1 MSTLPVRAYADALSY
16 ERGRELRLHVDATG
30 PVDVRLIRMRS
41 SDAADTTLDSDVAW
55 AAAGTYDAS
64 PQETC
69 VGSFLIGELAP
80 TAPTDSSA
88 LSLGAFV
95 WSADHAAAPVQAL
108 VSLANGPT
116 LELRDGCPAVVDAAG
131 TVLATGPRM
140 ADHVW
145 HLVVASLEP
154 DAIRLT
160 VTPVDRVRGRTEEVV
175 VAGAFGPFT
184 PRGPVTVG
192 ARGGHGVVPGEN
204 GARGLAADGFNG
216 KVEDPFV
223 CAGAVGADQAAAVVS
238 GDVELSDLDL
248 IAAWDLSFRH
258 GEDPG
263 LAAAVAARQP
273 HGTLVNGPAR
283 GVTGRRFTG
292 RALDFNDAPGEY
304 AAVHVHSTDLNDA
317 GWDCVLAAALPE
329 DLESGV
335 YGVVVE
341 NADGSDV
348 VPITV
353 VPRADDPRNKV
364 LVVLPTFT
372 YLAYANEALFNG
384 LDPTAMTD
392 QEVVVETEDQAHVG
406 DASFGLSMYDTHPD
420 GSGVLL
426 SSARRQIVNMR
437 RGYRMWLVDAGRSFS
452 SDMYLVEW
460 LARRGIA
467 CDVVTDLEVHERGAA
482 YLAPYAAVISGSH
495 PEYTS
500 EEMLDALTDYRD
512 GGGGLLYLGGNG
524 WYWVTGV
531 LSTAPL
537 VTEIRRGHAGIRC
550 WESYPGELTL
560 MSTGLPGGLWR
571 HRGRAPQV
579 LSGVGFAAQG
589 WGRSEPY
596 HRSDAA
602 ADPQWAWVFEGIDE
616 DPIGAYG
623 AVMGGAAGDEI
634 DRADVSL
641 GTPEH
646 AVVLASS
653 RGHSNFYQRVLEE
666 IGMNLPDHGGG
677 EQDPE
682 VHADIVYFRT
692 PEGGEVFSTGSIAW
706 SGALLE
712 NGTENGVSRMTENV
726 VRAFVDRRADDD

>member
-1 MSTLPVRAYADALSY
+1 MSNLPVRAYTDALSY
-16 ERGRELRLHVDATG
+16 ERGQTLRLHVDATA
-30 PVDVRLIRMRS
+30 PVEVRLIRMRS
-41 SDAADTTLDSDVAW
+41 ADAGDTALDEDVIW
-55 AAAGTYDAS
+55 SAAGSYDAS

-69 VGSFLIGELAP
+69 VGSFLLGELAP
-80 TAPTDSSA
+80 SAPDSTPT

-95 WSADHAAAPVQAL
+95 WSADHAASPTQAL
-108 VSLANGPT
+108 VSLAGGPT
-116 LELRDGCPAVVDAAG
+116 LALQDGRPTIVDEAGAVLV
-131 TVLATGPRM
+131 TGPRLN
-140 ADHVW
+140 DHTW

-154 DAIRLT
+154 DAARIT
-160 VTPVDRVRGRTEEVV
+160 VTAVDRVRGRTAEVV
-175 VAGAFGPFT
+175 ADGSFGPFA

-192 ARGGHGVVPGEN
+192 ARDGRDVVPGEN
-204 GARGLAADGFNG
+204 GARGVARDGFNG
-216 KVEDPFV
+216 KLEDPFV
-223 CAGAVGADQAAAVVS
+223 CIAAVGADQAAAVVS
-238 GDVELSDLDL
+238 GDVDLSDLDL
-248 IAAWDLSFRH
+248 VAGWDLSFRH
-258 GEDPG
+258 GEEPA

-273 HGTLVNGPAR
+273 HGTLVNGPGR

-292 RALDFNDAPGEY
+292 RALDFNDAPTEF
-304 AAVHVHSTDLNDA
+304 AAAHFHSTDLLDS
-317 GWDCVLAAALPE
+317 GWDQVLEAGLPE
-329 DLESGV
+329 DLPSGV

-341 NADGSDV
+341 NEHGSDV

-353 VPRADDPRNKV
+353 VPRAEDPRREV
-364 LVVLPTFT
+364 LVVLPTLT

-384 LDPTAMTD
+384 LDPSAMTD
-392 QEVVVETEDQAHVG
+392 QEVVVESADQAHVG

-420 GSGVLL
+420 GSGVML

-460 LARRGIA
+460 LARRGID

-495 PEYTS
+495 PEYTT
-500 EEMLDALTDYRD
+500 EEMLDGLMEYRD
-512 GGGGLLYLGGNG
+512 AGGGLLYLGGNG
-524 WYWVTGV
+524 WYWVTGL

-537 VTEIRRGHAGIRC
+537 VAEIRRGHAGIRC

-579 LSGVGFAAQG
+579 LAGVGFAAQG

-596 HRSDAA
+596 HRAEAA
-602 ADPQWAWVFEGIDE
+602 ADPRWAWVFEAVEE

-706 SGALLE
+706 SGSLLE
-712 NGTENGVSRMTENV
+712 NGTENGVSRMTQNV
-726 VRAFVDRRADDD
+726 IDRFVATRAGT

>member
-1 MSTLPVRAYADALSY
+1 MPALPVRAYTDALSY
-16 ERGRELRLHVDATG
+16 ERGRTLRLHVDATG

-41 SDAADTTLDSDVAW
+41 SDAADTALDSDVDW
-55 AAAGTYDAS
+55 AAAGSYGAV

-69 VGSFLIGELAP
+69 VGSFLLGELAP
-80 TAPTDSSA
+80 SAADSTAT

-108 VSLANGPT
+108 VSLAEGPT
-116 LELRDGCPAVVDAAG
+116 LELREGCPTVVDANG
-131 TVLATGPRM
+131 TVLAAGPRM

-154 DAIRLT
+154 AAVRLT
-160 VTPVDRVRGRTEEVV
+160 VTPVDRVRGRTEDIVV
-175 VAGAFGPFT
+175 PGSFGPFSV
-184 PRGPVTVG
+184 RGPVTVG
-192 ARGGHGVVPGEN
+192 ARGGHDVVLGEQ
-204 GARGLAADGFNG
+204 GARGRALDGFNG
-216 KVEDPFV
+216 KLEDPFV
-223 CAGAVGADQAAAVVS
+223 CTAALGAAEAASIVS

-248 IAAWDLSFRH
+248 AASWDLSFRH
-258 GEDPG
+258 GEDPS

-273 HGTLVNGPAR
+273 HGVLVNGPAR

-292 RALDFNDAPGEY
+292 RALDFGDAPGEY
-304 AAVHVHSTDLNDA
+304 AAVHFHSTDLTDA
-317 GWDCVLAAALPE
+317 GWGCVLEASLPE
-329 DLESGV
+329 QLESGV
-335 YGVVVE
+335 YGVVVANDE
-341 NADGSDV
+341 GSDI

-353 VPRADDPRNKV
+353 VPRADDPRNRV

-372 YLAYANEALFNG
+372 YLAYANESLFNG
-384 LDPTAMTD
+384 LDPSAMTD
-392 QEVVVETEDQAHVG
+392 QEVVVETADEAHVG

-420 GSGVLL
+420 GSGVML

-460 LARRGIA
+460 LTRRGIGF
-467 CDVVTDLEVHERGAA
+467 DVITDLEVHERGAD

-500 EEMLDALTDYRD
+500 EEMLDALVEYRD
-512 GGGGLLYLGGNG
+512 AGGGLLYLGGNG

-537 VTEIRRGHAGIRC
+537 VAEIRRGHAGIRC

-571 HRGRAPQV
+571 HRGRAPQI

-596 HRSDAA
+596 YRAEAA
-602 ADPQWAWVFEGIDE
+602 ADDQWSWVFEGVEE

-692 PEGGEVFSTGSIAW
+692 PDGGEVFSTGSIAW

-726 VRAFVDRRADDD
+726 VRRFVARRTS

>member
-1 MSTLPVRAYADALSY
+1 MSTLPVRAYTDALSY
-16 ERGRELRLHVDATG
+16 ERGQTLRLHVDATS
-30 PVDVRLIRMRS
+30 PVAVRLVRMRS
-41 SDAADTTLDSDVAW
+41 ADAGDTALDEDVAW
-55 AAAGTYDAS
+55 SAAGSYDAS

-69 VGSFLIGELAP
+69 VGSFLLGELAP
-80 TAPTDSSA
+80 AAPDGTPT

-108 VSLANGPT
+108 VSLAGGPT
-116 LELRDGCPAVVDAAG
+116 LALHDGCPTVVDEAG
-131 TVLATGPRM
+131 TVLVTGPRLN
-140 ADHVW
+140 DHTW

-154 DAIRLT
+154 GAARIT
-160 VTPVDRVRGRTEEVV
+160 VTAVDRVRGRTDEVV
-175 VAGAFGPFT
+175 ADGSFGPFV

-192 ARGGHGVVPGEN
+192 ARDGRDVVPGEN
-204 GARGLAADGFNG
+204 GARGRAQDGFNG
-216 KVEDPFV
+216 KLEDPFV
-223 CAGAVGADQAAAVVS
+223 CVAAISAAQAAAVVT
-238 GDVELSDLDL
+238 GDVELSDLEL
-248 IAAWDLSFRH
+248 VAAWDLSFRH
-258 GEDPG
+258 GEEPS

-292 RALDFNDAPGEY
+292 RALDFNDAPAEY
-304 AAVHVHSTDLNDA
+304 AAAHFHSTDLLDA
-317 GWDCVLAAALPE
+317 GWDEALEAALPE
-329 DLESGV
+329 DLPSGV

-341 NADGSDV
+341 NEDGSDV

-353 VPRADDPRNKV
+353 VPRAEDPRSKV
-364 LVVLPTFT
+364 LVVLPTLT

-384 LDPTAMTD
+384 LDPSAMTD
-392 QEVVVETEDQAHVG
+392 QEVVVESADHAHVG

-420 GSGVLL
+420 GSGVML

-460 LARRGIA
+460 LARRGID

-495 PEYTS
+495 PEYTT
-500 EEMLDALTDYRD
+500 EEMLDGLLEYRD
-512 GGGGLLYLGGNG
+512 AGGGLLYLGGNG
-524 WYWVTGV
+524 WYWVTGL

-537 VTEIRRGHAGIRC
+537 VAEIRRGHAGIRC

-596 HRSDAA
+596 HRAEAASD
-602 ADPQWAWVFEGIDE
+602 PRWSWVFEGVEE

-692 PEGGEVFSTGSIAW
+692 PGGGEVFSTGSIAW
-706 SGALLE
+706 SGSLLE

-726 VRAFVDRRADDD
+726 IDRFVATRAGT